1 MTDHGL
7 PSPIVEVPEN
17 VTESQSLSPGIPPFF
32 LFPTQQDRPHHQSSE
47 SRRGS
52 QQSLTGGGVMPFYG
66 GLPPPNS
73 EHLTNP
79 RRGSV
84 TGSYTLP
91 VPPDW
96 YRRSGTK
103 LISTGLFP
111 WSGRDSPIGVK
122 KHFTTE
128 RTCKAITTATV
139 TSSRQTIRVS
149 TSREKYLQINIFEIK
164 LLIHFLNTRTIFL
177 TPIFSF
183 FMTEFQCLTAF
194 FSSF

>member
-1 MTDHGL
+1 
-7 PSPIVEVPEN
+7 
-17 VTESQSLSPGIPPFF
+17 
-32 LFPTQQDRPHHQSSE
+32 
-47 SRRGS
+47 
-52 QQSLTGGGVMPFYG
+52 MPFYG

-139 TSSRQTIRVS
+139 TSSRQTITDEKSNNEESSGGGSKDLMTLGYKRNVRPPPSALLQEPEPEDIESTACWKIMNFLHLSADPEGPGCCALLLAMVS
-149 TSREKYLQINIFEIK
+149 I
-164 LLIHFLNTRTIFL
+164 LLIIATL
-177 TPIFSF
+177 PFSLC
-183 FMTEFQCLTAF
+183 MCIKV
-194 FSSF
+194 SDY